1 MEVLSVNQFNGQ
13 FTFGNGVKG
22 GWSSTAPQH
31 SEETSQEDSLS
42 TNPQSFLARNL
53 ARELRSAKQNHLAC
67 SEVLLPS
74 DLLHRAASEIV
85 KASECEPCGV
95 RGCTIYVEF
104 EPSSGSN
111 SSANNSNDKKS
122 QKKVIACLR
131 PDESTVSTFELYLTL
146 KQENGWTDRL
156 PQFLKNLTRGG
167 TVVISPD
174 FTLSKTLLYR
184 SYRDS

>member
-1 MEVLSVNQFNGQ
+1 MGEEAKNQ
-13 FTFGNGVKG
+13 
-22 GWSSTAPQH
+22 SSG
-31 SEETSQEDSLS
+31 SDRVR
-42 TNPQSFLARNL
+42 SFLAGIWPGK
-53 ARELRSAKQNHLAC
+53 LRSAKQNHLAC